1 MNGDLGTSDGSHATT
16 TINEQGRILSHYLKS
31 WNFVSAHL
39 HLNTETSSHTYE
51 SESNSC
57 ISTIDHFLCP
67 QHCLPFFSMCSTLSN
82 LSTAAN
88 TSDHIPLVSEVTV
101 PVQVSQPSA
110 THSRGPTLNWKK
122 LSDEEINSTYTQ
134 LLESK
139 LSTLSPPNMDICR
152 ENPQCLDKYLQSL
165 CETMLSSSQETI
177 LTKMYHKH
185 RYPGWNPTLNAAHRR
200 AKNAWHY
207 WKRAGKP
214 SDPLHPAKFQYKKC
228 KREFRKLLC
237 KATRKQNFDFFR
249 KLDIHASNSEK
260 LFRLLRTHSNTQ
272 PAPTEKLV
280 FERAEYQ
287 GDSMHNGWADFFERL
302 GTSSAW

>member
-1 MNGDLGTSDGSHATT
+1 MNGDLGTSDGPHATT

-122 LSDEEINSTYTQ
+122 LSDEEIKSTYTQ

-139 LSTLSPPNMDICR
+139 LSTLSPP
-152 ENPQCLDKYLQSL
+152 KHGYLQRKP
-165 CETMLSSSQETI
+165 TMFGQIREVHFMATASFSSTFSNGMYNTI
-177 LTKMYHKH
+177 S
-185 RYPGWNPTLNAAHRR
+185 TLEWQVDACT
-200 AKNAWHY
+200 WH
-207 WKRAGKP
+207 
-214 SDPLHPAKFQYKKC
+214 
-228 KREFRKLLC
+228 
-237 KATRKQNFDFFR
+237 
-249 KLDIHASNSEK
+249 
-260 LFRLLRTHSNTQ
+260 
-272 PAPTEKLV
+272 
-280 FERAEYQ
+280 
-287 GDSMHNGWADFFERL
+287 
-302 GTSSAW
+302 

>member
-1 MNGDLGTSDGSHATT
+1 MA
-16 TINEQGRILSHYLKS
+16 INEQGQILSHYLKS

-122 LSDEEINSTYTQ
+122 LSDEEIKSTYTQ

-139 LSTLSPPNMDICR
+139 LSTLSPPNMNICR

-177 LTKMYHKH
+177 PTKMYHKH
-185 RYPGWNPTLNAAHRR
+185 RHPGWNPSLNGAHRC

-228 KREFRKLLC
+228 KREF
-237 KATRKQNFDFFR
+237 
-249 KLDIHASNSEK
+249 
-260 LFRLLRTHSNTQ
+260 
-272 PAPTEKLV
+272 
-280 FERAEYQ
+280 
-287 GDSMHNGWADFFERL
+287 
-302 GTSSAW
+302 